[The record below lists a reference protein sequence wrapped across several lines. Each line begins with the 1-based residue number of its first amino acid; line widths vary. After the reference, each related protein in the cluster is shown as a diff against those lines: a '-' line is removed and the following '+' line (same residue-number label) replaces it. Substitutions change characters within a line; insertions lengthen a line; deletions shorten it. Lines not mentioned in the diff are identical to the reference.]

1 MATENVFNDAKN
13 DNSDSIQAVL
23 EDNNPDE
30 LNDVGLTGL
39 HICASNG
46 ALSSAC
52 AYLKSRASIAL
63 SDRESCWTALHRSL
77 YGGHLKVSLLLVK
90 CGAQLDC
97 EDLKNFSIRDKEGLT
112 PMDLL
117 SLKLSNTLHRSR
129 IDMKSS
135 AVWSFGKAD
144 FILGVPLPKASDVVP
159 PRRIDVL
166 ADKCIVQVNASK
178 YHSCAVTSVGEVY
191 TWGHGR
197 DGRLGHGN
205 EASQPEPQLVIFL
218 SLRRVFIHQIASGE
232 SHTIAVSSDG
242 DVYTWGS
249 DRFGQLGHGNTLLS
263 KSAVE
268 GKDKD
273 KDKDKDGKHVPHG
286 ERLLAPKRVEAL
298 RRDVVLEVAAGD
310 AHCLCHTRDGSLY
323 AWGSNS
329 SGQLGLK
336 PTELN
341 VLPGGSQGVNIPKKV
356 YIEALCRGR
365 GTTTSGH
372 AHPGRIVQLAA
383 AHNNSMLLCF
393 GHSPALAEIKT
404 AKEVYQWGHGI
415 FRPTR
420 VMFKEPKTRAFSVD
434 GKVSSGFNSVGHHGL
449 VNIAQVAAGQHH
461 FAGLSAD
468 GLVYTWSIEGAGLR
482 DHAGTSIGPE
492 RKGERVDQR
501 VDGRSGLSP
510 PQLVKGMLSENGGG
524 WVASIAVTSNRMC
537 AVTNVGDLYTW
548 CLDSTSA
555 CGSEDVLPR
564 RVAGVK
570 RAVSV
575 SGGADHTLV
584 LSSYSLPPLPLADHA
599 LFAEACPQTGAP
611 FFARPSN
618 HRTVAISPTVEKD
631 DDDETDGNE
640 NEHEA
645 GSTPAPLPSIKAQS
659 AESVEDIYSETN
671 SDEETVPS
679 LQALCQREVAKTV
692 TIKTVLS
699 ALSFAEQFH
708 ATLLEEYCTNLMS
721 L

>member
-1 MATENVFNDAKN
+1 MATDNVFSDAKN

-39 HICASNG
+39 HICGSNG

-52 AYLKSRASIAL
+52 AYLKSRASVAL
-63 SDRESCWTALHRSL
+63 SDRESGWTALHRSL

-90 CGAQLDC
+90 CGALLDC
-97 EDLKNFSIRDKEGLT
+97 EDLKDFSIRDKEGLT

-117 SLKLSNTLHRSR
+117 SLKLSNTLQRSR

-166 ADKCIVQVNASK
+166 ADKCIVQINASK

-205 EASQPEPQLVIFL
+205 EASQPEPQLVTFL

-249 DRFGQLGHGNTLLS
+249 DRFGQLGHGNTLS
-263 KSAVE
+263 NRSAVE
-268 GKDKD
+268 GTGKDE
-273 KDKDKDGKHVPHG
+273 GGNHVSRG
-286 ERLLAPKRVEAL
+286 ECLLVPKRIEAL

-341 VLPGGSQGVNIPKKV
+341 VLPGGSQGLNIPKKV

-434 GKVSSGFNSVGHHGL
+434 GKVSSGFNPVGHHGL

-468 GLVYTWSIEGAGLR
+468 GLVYTWSVEGAGLR

-492 RKGERVDQR
+492 RKVERVDQR

-537 AVTNVGDLYTW
+537 AVTNVGDLYSW
-548 CLDSTSA
+548 RLDSTYA
-555 CGSEDVLPR
+555 GGSEEVLPR

-584 LSSYSLPPLPLADHA
+584 LSAYSLPPLPLADHD

-618 HRTVAISPTVEKD
+618 HRT
-631 DDDETDGNE
+631 
-640 NEHEA
+640 
-645 GSTPAPLPSIKAQS
+645 
-659 AESVEDIYSETN
+659 
-671 SDEETVPS
+671 
-679 LQALCQREVAKTV
+679 
-692 TIKTVLS
+692 
-699 ALSFAEQFH
+699 
-708 ATLLEEYCTNLMS
+708 
-721 L
+721 